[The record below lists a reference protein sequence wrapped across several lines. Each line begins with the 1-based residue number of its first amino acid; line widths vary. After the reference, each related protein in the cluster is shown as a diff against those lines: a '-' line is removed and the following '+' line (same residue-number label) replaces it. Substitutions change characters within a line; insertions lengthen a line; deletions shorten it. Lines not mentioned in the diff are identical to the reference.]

1 MDWIVYALGP
11 IDHDWDK
18 LKTVRETV
26 ADIAN
31 YEDEFTEAH
40 DLNTDSVR
48 SFLESWDSAKD
59 SAKRSG
65 WEGDFRHAP
74 YVFWLPS
81 ETGFDHGFV
90 FKQDNNGTTFVV
102 SPQELPTLA
111 KLIG

>member
-1 MDWIVYALGP
+1 MDWIVYVLGP

-48 SFLESWDSAKD
+48 SFLESWDTAK
-59 SAKRSG
+59 AAATKSG

-74 YVFWLPS
+74 YVFWLPA

-102 SPQELPTLA
+102 SPQDLPTLA
-111 KLIG
+111 KLAL